1 MTKGSNKVICPVTG
15 NKITGFEHK
24 WGISAKAL
32 AEHEGITPDAIHMRV
47 RNFGNPFQRRK
58 QITFWEKK
66 YNKTIVELAHELGIH
81 PITVAGRER
90 RYGDVYHESPAYIG
104 IWNKGRFTAPV
115 NWQDQSCWKVAS
127 MSTFFNLEDL
137 K

>member
-1 MTKGSNKVICPVTG
+1 MKQGKKWPTVNGR
-15 NKITGFEHK
+15 KITTFEHK

-32 AEHEGITPDAIHMRV
+32 AEHEGVTVDAIHMRT

-58 QITFWEKK
+58 TITYWEKK
-66 YNKTIVELAHELGIH
+66 YGKTVVALAHELDIH

-104 IWNKGRFTAPV
+104 IWNKSRFTAEV
-115 NWQDQSCWKVAS
+115 HWKDQSCWQVAS
-127 MSTFFNLEDL
+127 MSTFFNLEDVV
-137 K
+137 